1 MGEQQVPREESGARG
16 VVLVPVLVLI
26 AEGGQW
32 WAPRSFLEMEIFAF
46 LMFSTLAR
54 RANKANQ
61 TTLQPE
67 PEFRRSTCL
76 VRGCIVIRTGGRQ

>member
-1 MGEQQVPREESGARG
+1 MKMGEQQVPREESGARG

-26 AEGGQW
+26 AVGGQW

-54 RANKANQ
+54 
-61 TTLQPE
+61 
-67 PEFRRSTCL
+67 
-76 VRGCIVIRTGGRQ
+76 

>member
-16 VVLVPVLVLI
+16 VVLVLVLVLI
-26 AEGGQW
+26 AVGGQW
-32 WAPRSFLEMEIFAF
+32 WGPRSFLEMEIFAF
-46 LMFSTLAR
+46 FDVFDVGEAR
-54 RANKANQ
+54 QANQ

-76 VRGCIVIRTGGRQ
+76 VRGCIVIWTGGRQ